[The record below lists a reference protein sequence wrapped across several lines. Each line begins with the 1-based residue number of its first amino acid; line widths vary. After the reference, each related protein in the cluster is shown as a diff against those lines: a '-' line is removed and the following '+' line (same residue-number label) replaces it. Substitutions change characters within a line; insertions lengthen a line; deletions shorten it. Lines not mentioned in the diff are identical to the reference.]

1 MGSLDDVGGSDF
13 IVGKHSI
20 TIYNS
25 NTQVIVHLHKY
36 QSEFCGLGGLCGH
49 PLLPPSL
56 WAQKWFKIISFDEWL

>member
-49 PLLPPSL
+49 PLFVDPKMVQNHL
-56 WAQKWFKIISFDEWL
+56 F

>member
-36 QSEFCGLGGLCGH
+36 QSEFCGLGALCGH
-49 PLLPPSL
+49 PLFVDPKMVENHL
-56 WAQKWFKIISFDEWL
+56 F